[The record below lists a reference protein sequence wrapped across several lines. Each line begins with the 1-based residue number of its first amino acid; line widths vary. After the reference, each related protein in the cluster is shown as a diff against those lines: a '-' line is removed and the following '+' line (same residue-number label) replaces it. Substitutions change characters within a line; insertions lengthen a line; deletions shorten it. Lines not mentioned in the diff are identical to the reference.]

1 MIAESLIISKRI
13 YDEMLSHCKEAYPN
27 EACGILAG
35 KGNEASKIYKMTNT
49 EKSPV
54 SYFMDSKEQFK
65 VMKDLREK
73 NLSMLAIFHSHPSSP
88 AYPSA
93 KDLNLAFYED
103 SIYIIVSLIESEPVM
118 KGYLIKEGK
127 IKEVTIAVKE

>member
-1 MIAESLIISKRI
+1 
-13 YDEMLSHCKEAYPN
+13 
-27 EACGILAG
+27 
-35 KGNEASKIYKMTNT
+35 MTNI

-65 VMKDLREK
+65 VMKDIREN
-73 NLSMLAIFHSHPSSP
+73 NLEMVAIFHSHPSSP

-103 SIYIIVSLIESEPVM
+103 SIYIIVSLIEKEPVV
-118 KGYLIKEGK
+118 KGYLMREGK
-127 IKEVTIAVKE
+127 IEEVGITVKG

>member
-1 MIAESLIISKRI
+1 MQDKFYIPKDIFDELI
-13 YDEMLSHCKEAYPN
+13 SHCKDAFPN

-35 KGNEASKIYKMTNT
+35 IENKASKIYKMTNI

-65 VMKDLREK
+65 VMKDIREN
-73 NLSMLAIFHSHPSSP
+73 NLEMVAIFHSHPSSP
-88 AYPSA
+88 AYPSN

-103 SIYIIVSLIESEPVM
+103 SIYIIVSLIEKEPVV
-118 KGYLIKEGK
+118 KGYLMREGK
-127 IKEVTIAVKE
+127 VEEVGVTIKG